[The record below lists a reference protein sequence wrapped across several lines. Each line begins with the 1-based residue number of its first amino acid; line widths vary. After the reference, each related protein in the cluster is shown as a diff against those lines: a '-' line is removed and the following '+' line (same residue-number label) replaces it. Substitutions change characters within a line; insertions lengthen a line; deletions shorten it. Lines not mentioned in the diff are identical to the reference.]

1 MLGTFMYSIPNVCGF
16 TDRSRLRETREC
28 PGVRGRE
35 EGGWAGWVEGCGEID
50 EELAGI
56 IRRREREGDVEE
68 SRRKKE
74 GKRRLLGK
82 AAPDKT

>member
-1 MLGTFMYSIPNVCGF
+1 MG
-16 TDRSRLRETREC
+16 
-28 PGVRGRE
+28 RG
-35 EGGWAGWVEGCGEID
+35 VEGCGEID

-68 SRRKKE
+68 SWRKKE
-74 GKRRLLGK
+74 GKGGLLGK

>member
-1 MLGTFMYSIPNVCGF
+1 MYSIPNVCGF
-16 TDRSRLRETREC
+16 TDRSRLQR
-28 PGVRGRE
+28 GSVRGR
-35 EGGWAGWVEGCGEID
+35 GMVVDGEGCGEID

-56 IRRREREGDVEE
+56 IRRREKEGDVEE
-68 SRRKKE
+68 SWRKKE

>member
-1 MLGTFMYSIPNVCGF
+1 MRRVSGK
-16 TDRSRLRETREC
+16 D
-28 PGVRGRE
+28 
-35 EGGWAGWVEGCGEID
+35 GWEGCGEID

-68 SRRKKE
+68 SWRKKE

>member
-1 MLGTFMYSIPNVCGF
+1 M
-16 TDRSRLRETREC
+16 
-28 PGVRGRE
+28 
-35 EGGWAGWVEGCGEID
+35 EGCGEID

-68 SRRKKE
+68 SWRKKE